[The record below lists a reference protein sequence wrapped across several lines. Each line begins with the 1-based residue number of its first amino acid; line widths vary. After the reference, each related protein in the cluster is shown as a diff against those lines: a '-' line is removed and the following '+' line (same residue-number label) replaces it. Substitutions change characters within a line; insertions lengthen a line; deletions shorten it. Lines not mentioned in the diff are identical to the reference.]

1 MLAMPS
7 SHRFPDPGDN
17 LPAVGGQFLERTTH
31 NYSEAQLTHM
41 HAVLLDAAGNLKI
54 RIKKSDVMRAALD
67 FILQDYDLNKENSW
81 LVLRLQALKA
91 LALEGSTELPVEMPV

>member
-54 RIKKSDVMRAALD
+54 R
-67 FILQDYDLNKENSW
+67 
-81 LVLRLQALKA
+81 
-91 LALEGSTELPVEMPV
+91 P